1 MLTRENTAL
10 VVVDIQEK
18 LGSKIQEID
27 YVVSNTN
34 KLIRAC
40 DILKVPV
47 VYTEQYPKGLG
58 KSLILGAVDPI
69 EKTSFDCFG
78 EPEFVK
84 NIKKLRV
91 KNLVVTGIEAHVCVL
106 QTLITG
112 ISKGFK
118 MHIVVDAVSSR
129 NVLDK
134 DVSILR
140 AKQEGAKLT
149 TAETVIFQLVKKAGT
164 EEFKE
169 ISELIKGK
177 EPNPK
182 S

>member
-27 YVVSNTN
+27 YVVNNTN
-34 KLIRAC
+34 KLIRVC
-40 DILKVPV
+40 DILKVPL
-47 VYTEQYPKGLG
+47 VYTVQYTKGLG
-58 KSLILGAVDPI
+58 KQLILGAVDPI
-69 EKTSFDCFG
+69 EKLSFDCFG

-84 NIKKLRV
+84 KIKKLRV

-106 QTLITG
+106 QTLLTG

-118 MHIVVDAVSSR
+118 MHLVVDAVSSR
-129 NVLDK
+129 NTLDK

-140 AKQEGAKLT
+140 AQQEGALLT
-149 TAETVIFQLVKKAGT
+149 TAETVIFQLVEKAGT
-164 EEFKE
+164 EEFKK
-169 ISELIKGK
+169 ISEIIKGK
-177 EPNPK
+177 ETNPE